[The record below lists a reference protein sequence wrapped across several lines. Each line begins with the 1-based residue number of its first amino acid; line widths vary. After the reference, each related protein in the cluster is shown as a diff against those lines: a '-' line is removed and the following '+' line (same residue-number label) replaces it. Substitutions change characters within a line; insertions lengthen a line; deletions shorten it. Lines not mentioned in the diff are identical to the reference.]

1 MNLTQK
7 SVKMPAGIH
16 SSGSNF
22 TPMVS
27 HEESASSTSKYF
39 GMSGGTKINT
49 DRKFYENN
57 NNNGSTPV
65 KKTPTSGGCGKSSAY
80 V

>member
-7 SVKMPAGIH
+7 SVRIPAGIH

-22 TPMVS
+22 TSMVS

-57 NNNGSTPV
+57 GSTPV
-65 KKTPTSGGCGKSSAY
+65 KKTPTSGGCGRSSAY